1 MLWLCFFIW
10 YIYSID
16 LNHSF
21 KVFFV
26 CPVVLSLFLSCKNNF
41 EEVKKIGI
49 SENEPIGIAEHINL
63 KYTDSGR
70 VTANL
75 KSPKMLDYSNREFA
89 FNEFPDGI
97 DLDLFDEQNQKSN
110 VIADYAIVYDKTG
123 IIDLQG
129 HVVLSSTNKDTLF
142 AEQLYYDQNREWL
155 FTNKPVTFRTGRD
168 VINGKGFDS
177 DTKFTKAQVLE
188 IDGIITLDE

>member
-1 MLWLCFFIW
+1 MGIYNSHKNFLIYCIIFIV
-10 YIYSID
+10 
-16 LNHSF
+16 LN
-21 KVFFV
+21 
-26 CPVVLSLFLSCKNNF
+26 SCKNNF
-41 EEVKKIGI
+41 DEVKKIGV
-49 SENEPIGIAEHINL
+49 SENEPMGVAEHINL
-63 KYTDSGR
+63 IRTDSGR

-75 KSPKMLDYSNREFA
+75 KSPKMLDYSNRDFV

-110 VIADYAIVYDKTG
+110 VIADYAIAYDKTG

-129 HVVLSSTNKDTLF
+129 NVVLSSANNDTLF
-142 AEQLYYDQNREWL
+142 AEQLYYDQKREWL
-155 FTNKPVTFRTGRD
+155 FTNKPVTFRTGQD

-177 DTKFTKAQVLE
+177 DTKFNQAQVLE

>member
-1 MLWLCFFIW
+1 M
-10 YIYSID
+10 
-16 LNHSF
+16 
-21 KVFFV
+21 
-26 CPVVLSLFLSCKNNF
+26 VLSLFLSCKNNF

-129 HVVLSSTNKDTLF
+129 NVVLSSTNKDTLF